1 MGRDAKSVDVRTEW
15 DTAAAGAAGGP
26 DEVDEV
32 EALRAAL
39 EAQYLEQG
47 QAAAQAPAPHL
58 PPTAADQ
65 RLAGKGRTLFAN
77 VTAGSGLTDPTEL
90 GSASARMRAFQRQKA
105 AADRARWG
113 AAGEDAM
120 SQPNV
125 PFGLLTNRS
134 VRLES
139 WDMEYAT
146 NSTSVN
152 APPAGGGEQAKRWA
166 PCAATPRFGTPLG
179 RTDKHQRA
187 KRTHGP
193 VAAPNSEV
201 LAHLVLL
208 ACPAGFAPQLWQH
221 VAALSAQCRQLLVRL
236 PRVVRTAGFRRPDSW
251 H

>member
-1 MGRDAKSVDVRTEW
+1 
-15 DTAAAGAAGGP
+15 
-26 DEVDEV
+26 
-32 EALRAAL
+32 
-39 EAQYLEQG
+39 
-47 QAAAQAPAPHL
+47 
-58 PPTAADQ
+58 
-65 RLAGKGRTLFAN
+65 
-77 VTAGSGLTDPTEL
+77 
-90 GSASARMRAFQRQKA
+90 
-105 AADRARWG
+105 
-113 AAGEDAM
+113 M

-193 VAAPNSEV
+193 VAAPDSEV

-221 VAALSAQCRQLLVRL
+221 VAALSVQCHQLLVRL
-236 PRVVRTAGFRRPDSW
+236 PRIVRTARFIGPDSW
-251 H
+251 HCLRGVVTRGDLGECPPSSRTGVSSSDPLSKSPQKPTQKQEQLSE